1 MHYEISMKI
10 LKVVI
15 EKTKDHYSAYAENVD
30 GIFAAGETVADAK
43 SSVLNAIK
51 LFKKYNKNKLPK
63 LLQADYVIKYRFDT
77 QSLLN
82 YYKGVFTNASLERIT
97 GIKQKQIQHYA
108 SGLKKPRTAQKI
120 KIQQSLHK
128 LAEELMEV
136 EL

>member
-1 MHYEISMKI
+1 MKI

-15 EKTKDHYSAYAENVD
+15 EKTKDNYSAYAENVD
-30 GIFAAGETVADAK
+30 GIFGGGESVVEAK
-43 SSVLNAIK
+43 ESIIKSIK
-51 LFKKYNKNKLPK
+51 LYKKYNKNNLPK
-63 LLQADYVIKYRFDT
+63 IFQSEFKLKYRFDT

-108 SGLKKPRTAQKI
+108 SGLKKPRAAQKI

>member
-1 MHYEISMKI
+1 MYNMKI
-10 LKVVI
+10 LKLVI

-30 GIFAAGETVADAK
+30 GIFGGGDTVVEAK
-43 SSVLNAIK
+43 ESVTKAIK
-51 LFKKYNKNKLPK
+51 LFKRYNKTNLPK
-63 LLQADYVIKYRFDT
+63 ILQGEFKIKYRFDT

-108 SGLKKPRTAQKI
+108 SGLKKPRPAQKI
-120 KIQQSLHK
+120 KIQESLHK

>member
-1 MHYEISMKI
+1 MNTI
-10 LKVVI
+10 KVVI
-15 EKTKDHYSAYAENVD
+15 EKTKDHYSAYAENLD
-30 GIFAAGETVADAK
+30 GIFGAGETVAEAK
-43 SSVLNAIK
+43 ESILNAIK

-63 LLQADYVIKYRFDT
+63 KLQGEYKIKYRFDT

-82 YYKGVFTNASLERIT
+82 YYKGVFTNASFERIT

-108 SGLKKPRTAQKI
+108 SGLKKPRAAQKH
-120 KIQQSLHK
+120 KIQLSLHK

>member
-1 MHYEISMKI
+1 MKI
-10 LKVVI
+10 IKVVI
-15 EKTKDHYSAYAENVD
+15 EKTKDNYSAYAENVD
-30 GIFAAGETVADAK
+30 GIFGGGETVVEAK
-43 SSVLNAIK
+43 ESVIKAIK
-51 LFKKYNKNKLPK
+51 LFKKYNMMNLPK
-63 LLQADYVIKYRFDT
+63 ILQGEFKLKYRFDT

-108 SGLKKPRTAQKI
+108 SGLKKPRAAQKL
-120 KIQQSLHK
+120 KIQDSLHK

>member
-1 MHYEISMKI
+1 MKI
-10 LKVVI
+10 IKVVI
-15 EKTKDHYSAYAENVD
+15 EKTKDNYSAYAENVD
-30 GIFAAGETVADAK
+30 GIFGGGETVVEAK
-43 SSVLNAIK
+43 ESVIKAIK
-51 LFKKYNKNKLPK
+51 LFKKYNKTNLPK
-63 LLQADYVIKYRFDT
+63 ILQGEFKLKYRFDT

-108 SGLKKPRTAQKI
+108 SGLKKPRAAQKL
-120 KIQQSLHK
+120 KIQDSLHK

>member
-1 MHYEISMKI
+1 MKI
-10 LKVVI
+10 IKVVI
-15 EKTKDHYSAYAENVD
+15 EKTKDNYSAYAENVD
-30 GIFAAGETVADAK
+30 GIFGGGENVVEAK
-43 SSVLNAIK
+43 ESVIKAIK
-51 LFKKYNKNKLPK
+51 LFKKYNKTNLPK
-63 LLQADYVIKYRFDT
+63 ILQGEFKLKYRFDT

-108 SGLKKPRTAQKI
+108 SGLKKPRAAQKL
-120 KIQQSLHK
+120 KIQDSLHK

>member
-1 MHYEISMKI
+1 MKI
-10 LKVVI
+10 IKIVI
-15 EKTKDHYSAYAENVD
+15 EKTKDNYSAYAENVD
-30 GIFAAGETVADAK
+30 GIFGGGETVVEAK
-43 SSVLNAIK
+43 ESVIKAIR
-51 LFKKYNKNKLPK
+51 LLKKYNKNNLPK
-63 LLQADYVIKYRFDT
+63 ILQGAFKLKYRFDT

-108 SGLKKPRTAQKI
+108 SGLKKPRAAQKY
-120 KIQQSLHK
+120 KIQHSLHK

>member
-1 MHYEISMKI
+1 MKI

-15 EKTKDHYSAYAENVD
+15 EKTKDNYSAYAENVD
-30 GIFAAGETVADAK
+30 GIFGGGETVVEAK
-43 SSVLNAIK
+43 ESIIKSIK
-51 LFKKYNKNKLPK
+51 LYKKYNKNNLSKILQSQFKL
-63 LLQADYVIKYRFDT
+63 KYRFDT

-108 SGLKKPRTAQKI
+108 SGLKKPRAAQKI